1 MYDSMTIRGETM
13 ATSRLSLV
21 QEKGQVTIPADIR
34 RKLGIKKG
42 DYVAFVETDQ
52 GILITPQEV
61 VAMEALDRIGEA
73 LKEQGITLEEL
84 IVSGRDIRGDLV
96 KERYGLADEP
106 EA

>member
-1 MYDSMTIRGETM
+1 MTIRGETM

-73 LKEQGITLEEL
+73 LQEQGITLEEL

-106 EA
+106 ET

>member
-1 MYDSMTIRGETM
+1 M

-106 EA
+106 ET

>member
-73 LKEQGITLEEL
+73 LKEQRSES
-84 IVSGRDIRGDLV
+84 VV
-96 KERYGLADEP
+96 
-106 EA
+106 